1 MLGVVA
7 VLALAQQLG
16 APMRI
21 SAPSALT
28 ANTGVQLAAAMAVA
42 GVFAVSSYAGGR
54 AVVVSTVTAGLG
66 WVVYLVAAGLGAGAP
81 LAGGAAAA
89 VIGGLSQLVAG
100 RLRVPS
106 LAVTTTGIVPLLP
119 GLTVYRGLFELV
131 HGGGVR
137 TPAMA
142 TLLQA
147 AAIGMGLAAGVS
159 LGTFV
164 ARPMV
169 DRAATAGSAG
179 RCAARPA
186 TRGE

>member
-1 MLGVVA
+1 MG

-21 SAPSALT
+21 SAPSTLN

-66 WVVYLVAAGLGAGAP
+66 WVVYLVAGGLGAGAP

-131 HGGGVR
+131 HGGDVGMD
-137 TPAMA
+137 TAIA

-169 DRAATAGSAG
+169 TELDRWQRRALRRSAG
-179 RCAARPA
+179 DAR
-186 TRGE
+186 E

>member
-1 MLGVVA
+1 MGE
-7 VLALAQQLG
+7 
-16 APMRI
+16 
-21 SAPSALT
+21 
-28 ANTGVQLAAAMAVA
+28 
-42 GVFAVSSYAGGR
+42 
-54 AVVVSTVTAGLG
+54 AVVVSTATAGLG
-66 WVVYLVAAGLGAGAP
+66 WVVYLVAGGLGAGAP

-131 HGGGVR
+131 HGGNVGMN
-137 TPAMA
+137 TAIA

-164 ARPMV
+164 ARPWSPSSTAGNAGRSPLGRDV
-169 DRAATAGSAG
+169 RQSNRAA
-179 RCAARPA
+179 RRHARDWDGDVSRSGCDA
-186 TRGE
+186 RT